1 MKSLEAILKTD
12 LLNILKRLI
21 NQNKGPWI
29 FHGLFVCKNIVQNL
43 SFDIVNNLLHSVL
56 KI

>member
-56 KI
+56 II